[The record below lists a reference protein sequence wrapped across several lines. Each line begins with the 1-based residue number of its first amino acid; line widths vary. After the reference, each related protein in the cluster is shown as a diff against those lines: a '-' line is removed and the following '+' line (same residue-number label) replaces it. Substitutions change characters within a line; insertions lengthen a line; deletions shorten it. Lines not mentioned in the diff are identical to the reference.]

1 MKLNR
6 LSLYSMKVGES
17 RQFCRKF
24 DDYELNYTNKKDA
37 LKAWLRVNAEYIFGW
52 PVSSTK
58 PDDELHMVREPVAG
72 EPITATITLAWIRR
86 NPFDKQRNYFAHLTV
101 SVSSG
106 EEILLHGQHI
116 LVVPNQGADPF
127 KPR

>member
-6 LSLYSMKVGES
+6 LSLYPMKVGES
-17 RQFCRKF
+17 RCFCRKF
-24 DDYELNYTNKKDA
+24 DDYELNFTTKKDA

-58 PDDELHMVREPVAG
+58 SDDELHMVQ
-72 EPITATITLAWIRR
+72 EPIAGQSIMATITLAWIRR
-86 NPFDKQRNYFAHLTV
+86 NPHDEQRSFFALVNVTV
-101 SVSSG
+101 TSG
-106 EEILLHGQHI
+106 TDILLHGQHI
-116 LVVPNQGADPF
+116 LVVPDQGRDPF